1 MDQFNSEEIKK
12 IEDEYKQATHGFM
25 LQQSNKLSD
34 TIIQTVARMKDSGIE
49 ENIPNIYTTAFN
61 KISEISLQFQ
71 KAGTS
76 MFIETN
82 KKYGIVKCNTVGYSV
97 IVDILCQV
105 LHGAD
110 ELLSYSNELCSAL
123 DDKNKQLTKLSKFW
137 PFTKLYFTIRGLF
150 ADNSKIEKKLIRLPQ
165 QDIDRLKSKLSNYK
179 EMDNNLWNY
188 DFKEHLEE
196 NLVKEFTQDNWAK
209 EFEQE
214 FSKDDFRNIVTPIL
228 IDYEIKPTLTKLGME
243 NIIPQ
248 IKKDVKKDQIAKEKA
263 KEETIKANSSKND
276 KINSWE
282 LNKNDYESYQIWQQ
296 QLAKEFKESTSNDK
310 KEKSSNNSNNKGLP
324 KKSYLEK

>member
-105 LHGAD
+105 LHGAN

-123 DDKNKQLTKLSKFW
+123 DDKNKKAYKTF
-137 PFTKLYFTIRGLF
+137 
-150 ADNSKIEKKLIRLPQ
+150 KI
-165 QDIDRLKSKLSNYK
+165 
-179 EMDNNLWNY
+179 
-188 DFKEHLEE
+188 
-196 NLVKEFTQDNWAK
+196 
-209 EFEQE
+209 
-214 FSKDDFRNIVTPIL
+214 
-228 IDYEIKPTLTKLGME
+228 
-243 NIIPQ
+243 
-248 IKKDVKKDQIAKEKA
+248 
-263 KEETIKANSSKND
+263 
-276 KINSWE
+276 
-282 LNKNDYESYQIWQQ
+282 
-296 QLAKEFKESTSNDK
+296 LAF
-310 KEKSSNNSNNKGLP
+310 
-324 KKSYLEK
+324 Y